1 MIIFH
6 VDYATIPD
14 LGCLKA
20 IYYGPNMEK
29 RYKKFIRI
37 IAKEKKIAEYDVFV
51 DEYDSNY
58 ELKIVPL
65 E

>member
-1 MIIFH
+1 MDYKEVLKNYGND
-6 VDYATIPD
+6 VDGT
-14 LGCLKA
+14 LNRFLE
-20 IYYGPNMEK
+20 NENL
-29 RYKKFIRI
+29 YKKFIRI